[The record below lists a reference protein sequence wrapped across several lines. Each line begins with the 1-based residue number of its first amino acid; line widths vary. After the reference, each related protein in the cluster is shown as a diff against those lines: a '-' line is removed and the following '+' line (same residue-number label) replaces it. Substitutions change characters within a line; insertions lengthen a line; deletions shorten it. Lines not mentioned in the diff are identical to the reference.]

1 MSKKTVI
8 QILDNEKVNAI
19 LNERDNIPYSRTVAR
34 QTLNRLNNCQAWTYE
49 VNYFAVLVSYD
60 TEVACID
67 MRTGICYD
75 YLRKVYGYTATSA
88 QHISKFMKKFGATQ
102 KVTYRPI

>member
-1 MSKKTVI
+1 MNKKTAV
-8 QILDNEKVNAI
+8 QIFANEKVNAI
-19 LNERDNIPYSRTVAR
+19 LNERDGMPYSKTVAR
-34 QTLNRLNNCQAWTYE
+34 QTLSRLNTCQAWTYE
-49 VNYFAVLVSYD
+49 AGYFAVLISYQ

-75 YLRKVYGYTATSA
+75 YLRKAYGYTATSA
-88 QHISKFMKKFGATQ
+88 QHISKFMKQFGVTK